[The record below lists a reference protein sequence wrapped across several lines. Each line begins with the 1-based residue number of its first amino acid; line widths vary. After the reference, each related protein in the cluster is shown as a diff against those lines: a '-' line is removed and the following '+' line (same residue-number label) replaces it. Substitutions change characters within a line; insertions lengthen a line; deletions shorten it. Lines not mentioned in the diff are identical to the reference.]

1 MGSKARQYRHK
12 KAIKV
17 KNHLR
22 RLNKSE
28 NRGGRI
34 TKLRNKLSHNLEQN
48 VIDREVSRP
57 SPLPDIIIDNE
68 SNDWRETISVSAAS
82 NITNTNS
89 TITSTTS
96 DMNLVSVPAS
106 DPAANATTPI
116 SDPISYPK
124 PFVPSQGSDPISYTY
139 PIAST
144 SISNLI
150 SNSSPIASTS
160 SNELTTTSTGIEQAL
175 GTKYSLLEA
184 REISG
189 KHYNWRNNHG
199 VLDIGS
205 PNFSKG
211 NLNIEM
217 EFALKISGDEFE
229 VLFNW

>member
-1 MGSKARQYRHK
+1 
-12 KAIKV
+12 
-17 KNHLR
+17 
-22 RLNKSE
+22 
-28 NRGGRI
+28 
-34 TKLRNKLSHNLEQN
+34 
-48 VIDREVSRP
+48 
-57 SPLPDIIIDNE
+57 
-68 SNDWRETISVSAAS
+68 
-82 NITNTNS
+82 
-89 TITSTTS
+89 
-96 DMNLVSVPAS
+96 MNLVSVSAS
-106 DPAANATTPI
+106 DPAANVTTPI
-116 SDPISYPK
+116 SDHISYPKPFVPSQSSDPISYPK

-217 EFALKISGDEFE
+217 EFA
-229 VLFNW
+229 